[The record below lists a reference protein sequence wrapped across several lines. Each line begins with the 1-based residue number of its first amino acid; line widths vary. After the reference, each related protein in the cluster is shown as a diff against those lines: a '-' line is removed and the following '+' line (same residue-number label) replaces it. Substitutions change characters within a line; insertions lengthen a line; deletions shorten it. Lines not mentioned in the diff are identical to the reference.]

1 LRPDRQLSDH
11 QVFKAYSM
19 HPIHDVDVL
28 ILLATALASKR
39 RAAELVE
46 IVAAADF
53 LQGSIPT
60 GPKLAEAVGRLS
72 AQGLIAADG
81 EGLSLTP
88 QAQKL
93 IEARPKKLEPAER
106 LLAVREKLA
115 HWQAAADF
123 PALEISAALWQAAI
137 IAHRAAGE
145 GAGKNL
151 LVPKPKPADA
161 DQRRPGQRQRKPFAG
176 HRRRD

>member
-1 LRPDRQLSDH
+1 
-11 QVFKAYSM
+11 M

-28 ILLATALASKR
+28 LLLATALASKR
-39 RAAELVE
+39 RPAELVE
-46 IVAAADF
+46 IIAAADF
-53 LQGSIPT
+53 LQGSIP
-60 GPKLAEAVGRLS
+60 AEAKLSDSLSRLS
-72 AQGLIAADG
+72 AHGLIAQAD

-88 QAQKL
+88 EAQKL

-115 HWQAAADF
+115 LWKVAAEFAVV
-123 PALEISAALWQAAI
+123 EISAPLWQAAI
-137 IAHRAAGE
+137 IAHRAAAE

-151 LVPKPKPADA
+151 LVAKPKPADS
-161 DQRRPGQRQRKPFAG
+161 DQRRPGQRQRKPFPG